1 MQTRIVKTQYEVLYT
16 DYFFVNAPKLFERCK
31 WYGESRKKNGFN
43 LESFDHDWNRYYFG
57 GRRLA
62 LAAELRQGPVGIEG
76 EFELAI
82 PAAKEDVDTFGYSI
96 SKGELDR
103 WDFLR
108 LSAVPEG
115 DHKISLVLSFARN
128 SFFDR
133 AQDVIQK
140 FDSKLIDK
148 EEEAITGSFG
158 LQGAWDGL
166 WRILKRTLEAERAD
180 QSLDDLRQRVRRLI
194 PLSEPSSE

>member
-1 MQTRIVKTQYEVLYT
+1 MIMQTRIVKTQYEVLYT

-31 WYGESRKKNGFN
+31 WYGESRKK
-43 LESFDHDWNRYYFG
+43 YYFG
-57 GRRLA
+57 ARRLA